1 MTKRHVTDICS
12 YVMKQVHSMKHKKI
26 LRQVSIR
33 EFFKNNKILLFIKYK
48 KIVILH
54 ETFDFPQVTLVVSVI
69 NRKPENHS

>member
-1 MTKRHVTDICS
+1 
-12 YVMKQVHSMKHKKI
+12 MKHKKI